1 MIAFDVNVLVAA
13 HRAEL
18 PHHEVAA
25 AVVRRAVAGPAPF
38 GLADLALSALVRIVT
53 SPRVF
58 ARPSTHDEVFSFIA
72 NLRVR
77 PNAIVLAPGRGH
89 WTIFEA
95 LCRRIEARG
104 NLVTDAWLAAL
115 AIEHGC
121 EWVSFDHD
129 FAKFHEL
136 RWRRP
141 DD

>member
-1 MIAFDVNVLVAA
+1 LIALDVNVLLGA

-18 PHHEVAA
+18 SHHEAA
-25 AVVRRAVAGPAPF
+25 AHVVRQAVDDAAPF
-38 GLADLALSALVRIVT
+38 GLPDIALSAVVRIVT

-58 ARPSTHDEVFSFIA
+58 ARPSTHDEVFAFIA
-72 NLRVR
+72 NLRKQR
-77 PNAIVLAPGRGH
+77 NAVILQPGDSH

-121 EWVSFDHD
+121 EWITFDRD
-129 FAKFHEL
+129 FAKFPNL
-136 RWRRP
+136 RWRHP
-141 DD
+141 AD